1 MGVRAQ
7 CKIKQALKFHEGR
20 RLGRLAQ
27 FCMGEIEEM
36 GEVGRVG
43 DKEATLEKVEAR
55 DETLIA
61 QEKLKERAICM

>member
-7 CKIKQALKFHEGR
+7 CKVKQALKLHER
-20 RLGRLAQ
+20 RSLGRLAQ
-27 FCMGEIEEM
+27 FCMGEVEEM
-36 GEVGRVG
+36 GKVRRVG